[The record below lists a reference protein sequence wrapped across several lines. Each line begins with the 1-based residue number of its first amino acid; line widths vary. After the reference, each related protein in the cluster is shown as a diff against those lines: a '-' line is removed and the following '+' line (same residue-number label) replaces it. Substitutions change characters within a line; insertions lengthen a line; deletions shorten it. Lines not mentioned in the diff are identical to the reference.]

1 METIIF
7 IISIFAVIIIAA
19 LIVFASMYRKVDQG
33 KAMIVNTLRA
43 EPKVTFTG
51 SMVIPVLH
59 RAEKMD
65 ISLKTI
71 EINRRG
77 GEGLICKDNIRAD
90 IVVSFFVRVNKT
102 REDVLKVAQAIGC
115 ERASDQATVE
125 ELFNAKFSEA
135 LKTVGKQMEFEDL
148 YRERNHFRDE
158 IIQVIGEDLNG
169 YVLEDAAI
177 DYLEQTPMS
186 QLDDNN
192 ILDAQGI
199 RKITELTSKQHVH
212 TNELQRDE
220 QMQIKKKD
228 VETKEM
234 ILELERQQA
243 DAEARQQR
251 EIQTVQAREQ
261 AESDKV
267 KAEEHTK
274 AEQANIVAEQVLG
287 IDNENKQREIQ
298 VAEKNRERAITIE
311 TEKVERVRQLEI
323 IDREKEVELQRIA
336 KEKALEEQKKEIA
349 DVIRSRIAVEKHVAE
364 EEERIKE
371 LREVSEADRNRQTIV
386 IAAEA
391 EAQEGLLKDVK
402 AAEASEQSA
411 QFKAKET
418 LVMADAEFAAA
429 EKQAQAKIR
438 LAEGIQAEQAASGLA
453 EAKVLR
459 ERMNAQ
465 AQGDE
470 AQGMADAKVLLERM
484 SAQAQGDEAQ
494 GMAQVRVKD
503 ADADSEEKQAMVD
516 VKVKIAEAEAIERQG
531 QAEAESIRQHFKA
544 EADGLQ
550 EKFTAM
556 SSMDEKTR
564 SHEEFRMQM
573 DNTHNETLAAIEA
586 GREAA
591 NLNADVFAAAVKQAN
606 IDIVGGDGE
615 FFERYMHAL
624 SVGKSIDGT
633 VTKSNLLKTTLG
645 DHLNGK
651 QNLIDDFK
659 DIAAN
664 IGADGLQ
671 NLTVSAFLSKLMTNG
686 SDEDKSKV
694 RALLESLSK

>member
-1 METIIF
+1 MEILITVTTVA
-7 IISIFAVIIIAA
+7 SVILIGA

-33 KAMIVNTLRA
+33 QAMIINTLSS

-51 SMVIPVLH
+51 GLVIPVLH
-59 RAEKMD
+59 RVERMA
-65 ISLKTI
+65 ISLKTV

-90 IVVSFFVRVNKT
+90 IVVTFFVRVNKT

-115 ERASDQATVE
+115 ERASDQETVE
-125 ELFNAKFSEA
+125 ELFSAKFSEA
-135 LKTVGKQMEFEDL
+135 LKTVGKRMDFEDL

-158 IIQVIGEDLNG
+158 IIEVIGQDLNG

-177 DYLEQTPMS
+177 DYLEQTPMN
-186 QLDDNN
+186 QLDENN

-199 RKITELTSKQHVH
+199 RKITELTAIQHVR

-243 DAEARQQR
+243 DAEAKQQR
-251 EIQTVQAREQ
+251 EIATVQAREK
-261 AESDKV
+261 AESEKV
-267 KAEEHTK
+267 IAEEHTK
-274 AEQANIVAEQVLG
+274 EERARIAAEQAIG

-298 VAEKNRERAITIE
+298 VAEKNRERAIAIE
-311 TEKVERVRQLEI
+311 TEKVERVRQLEV

-371 LREVSEADRNRQTIV
+371 LREVSEADRKRQATV

-391 EAQEGLLKDVK
+391 EAQEQLVKDIK
-402 AAEASEQSA
+402 AAEAAEQSA
-411 QFKAKET
+411 QFRARET
-418 LVMADAEFAAA
+418 LVMAGAEFEAA

-438 LAEGIQAEQAASGLA
+438 LAEGIQAEQAAQGLA

-459 ERMNAQ
+459 ERMAAQ

-470 AQGMADAKVLLERM
+470 AV
-484 SAQAQGDEAQ
+484 
-494 GMAQVRVKD
+494 GMAQVRIKN
-503 ADADSEEKQAMVD
+503 ADADSEEKQAMVA
-516 VKVKIAEAEAIERQG
+516 VKVKVAEAEAIERRG
-531 QAEAESIRQHFKA
+531 QAEAEAVRQHFQA
-544 EADGLQ
+544 EADGLKS
-550 EKFTAM
+550 KFAAM
-556 SSMDEKTR
+556 ASMDEKTR
-564 SHEEFRMQM
+564 SHEEYRLRV
-573 DNTHNETLAAIEA
+573 DTAHNETMAAIQA
-586 GREAA
+586 SREAA
-591 NLNADVFAAAVKQAN
+591 ELNAGVFADAVKQAN

-615 FFERYMHAL
+615 FFQRFMQAL
-624 SVGKSIDGT
+624 AVGKSIDG
-633 VTKSNLLKTTLG
+633 VISKSDLLKTTFT
-645 DHLNGK
+645 DHLDGK
-651 QNLIDDFK
+651 ANLLDDVK
-659 DIAAN
+659 QVAAN
-664 IGADGLQ
+664 LGSDDLQ
-671 NLTVSAFLSKLMTNG
+671 NLSVAAFLNKLMAHG
-686 SDEDKSKV
+686 SGEDKARM
-694 RALLESLSK
+694 RALLEQLSR

>member
-59 RAEKMD
+59 RAEKME

-77 GEGLICKDNIRAD
+77 TEGLICKDNIRAD
-90 IVVSFFVRVNKT
+90 IVVTFFVRVNKT

-115 ERASDQATVE
+115 ERASDQGTVE

-158 IIQVIGEDLNG
+158 IIQVIGDDLNG

-177 DYLEQTPMS
+177 DYLEQTPLEH
-186 QLDDNN
+186 LDKNN

-199 RKITELTSKQHVH
+199 RKITELTAIQNIH

-220 QMQIKKKD
+220 QMKIKKKD

-243 DAEARQQR
+243 DAEAKQKR
-251 EIQTVQAREQ
+251 EIETVESREQ
-261 AESDKV
+261 AETDKIA
-267 KAEEHTK
+267 AEEHTK
-274 AEQANIVAEQVLG
+274 AEKARIEADQILG
-287 IDNENKQREIQ
+287 IDNENKQREIE
-298 VAEKNRERAITIE
+298 VAEKNRERAIAIE
-311 TEKVERVRQLEI
+311 TEKVERVRQLEVI
-323 IDREKEVELQRIA
+323 EREKEVELQRIA

-349 DVIRSRIAVEKHVAE
+349 DVIRGRIAVEKHVAE

-371 LREVSEADRNRQTIV
+371 LREVSEADRQRQSLV

-391 EAQEGLLKDVK
+391 EAQESLVKHVK
-402 AAEASEQSA
+402 AAEADELSA
-411 QFKAKET
+411 QHHAKET
-418 LVMADAEFAAA
+418 ILLADAEFAAA
-429 EKQAQAKIR
+429 EKQSQAKIR
-438 LAEGIQAEQAASGLA
+438 LAEGVQAEKAAAGLA
-453 EAKVLR
+453 EARVLQ
-459 ERMNAQ
+459 ERMNAK
-465 AQGDE
+465 A
-470 AQGMADAKVLLERM
+470 L
-484 SAQAQGDEAQ
+484 GDEAQ
-494 GMAQVRVKD
+494 GMAQVRIKD
-503 ADADSEEKQAMVD
+503 ADADSEEKQAMVA
-516 VKVKIAEAEAIERQG
+516 VKVKVAEAEAIERHG
-531 QAEAESIRQHFKA
+531 QAEAESTRQHYKA
-544 EADGLQ
+544 EADGLL
-550 EKFTAM
+550 EKFQAM
-556 SSMDEKTR
+556 SHMDQKTR
-564 SHEEFRMQM
+564 EHEEYRMQM
-573 DNTHNETLAAIEA
+573 DNVHNENLAAIEA

-591 NLNADVFAAAVKQAN
+591 TLNAEVFAEAVKQAN

-615 FFERYMHAL
+615 FFQRYMQAL

-633 VTKSNLLKTTLG
+633 VAKSNLLSTTLG
-645 DHLNGK
+645 DHLQGK
-651 QNLIDDFK
+651 QNLISDFK

-664 IGADGLQ
+664 IGAGDIQ
-671 NLTVSAFLSKLMTNG
+671 NLTVSAFLTKLMAEG
-686 SDEDKSKV
+686 SDEDKSKI
-694 RALLESLSK
+694 RTLLESILK

>member
-1 METIIF
+1 MEILITVITVASIIL
-7 IISIFAVIIIAA
+7 IGA

-33 KAMIVNTLRA
+33 QAMIVNTLSS

-51 SMVIPVLH
+51 SLVIPVLH
-59 RAEKMD
+59 RVEKMA
-65 ISLKTI
+65 ISLKTV

-90 IVVSFFVRVNKT
+90 IVVTFFVRVNKT

-115 ERASDQATVE
+115 ERATDQETVE
-125 ELFNAKFSEA
+125 ELFSAKFSEA
-135 LKTVGKQMEFEDL
+135 LKTVGKRMDFEDL

-158 IIQVIGEDLNG
+158 IIEVIGQDLNG

-186 QLDDNN
+186 QLDENN

-199 RKITELTSKQHVH
+199 RKITELTAIQHVR

-243 DAEARQQR
+243 DAEAKQQR
-251 EIQTVQAREQ
+251 EVATVQAREK
-261 AESDKV
+261 AESEKV

-274 AEQANIVAEQVLG
+274 EERARISAEQTIG
-287 IDNENKQREIQ
+287 IDSQNKQREIE
-298 VAEKNRERAITIE
+298 VAEKNRERAIAIE
-311 TEKVERVRQLEI
+311 TEKVERVRQLEV

-349 DVIRSRIAVEKHVAE
+349 EVIRSRIAVEKHVAE

-371 LREVSEADRNRQTIV
+371 LREVSEADRKRQATV

-391 EAQEGLLKDVK
+391 EAQELLVKDIK
-402 AAEASEQSA
+402 AAEAAEQSA
-411 QFKAKET
+411 QFRARET
-418 LVMADAEFAAA
+418 LVMAGAEFEAA

-438 LAEGIQAEQAASGLA
+438 LAEGIQAEQAAQGLA

-459 ERMNAQ
+459 ERMAAQ

-470 AQGMADAKVLLERM
+470 AL
-484 SAQAQGDEAQ
+484 
-494 GMAQVRVKD
+494 GMAQVRIKN
-503 ADADSEEKQAMVD
+503 ADADSEEKQAMVA
-516 VKVKIAEAEAIERQG
+516 VKVKVAEAEAIERRG
-531 QAEAESIRQHFKA
+531 QAEAEAVRQHFQA
-544 EADGLQ
+544 EADGLKS
-550 EKFTAM
+550 KFAAM
-556 SSMDEKTR
+556 ASMDEKTR
-564 SHEEFRMQM
+564 SHEEYRLRV
-573 DNTHNETLAAIEA
+573 DTAHNETMAAIQA
-586 GREAA
+586 SREAA
-591 NLNADVFAAAVKQAN
+591 ELNAGVFADAVKQAN

-615 FFERYMHAL
+615 FFQRFMQAL
-624 SVGKSIDGT
+624 AVGKSIDGAIN
-633 VTKSNLLKTTLG
+633 KSDLLKTTFT
-645 DHLNGK
+645 DHLEGK
-651 QNLIDDFK
+651 ANLLDDVK
-659 DIAAN
+659 QVAAN
-664 IGADGLQ
+664 LGSDDLQ
-671 NLTVSAFLSKLMTNG
+671 NLSVAAFLNKLMAHG
-686 SDEDKSKV
+686 SGEDKSKV
-694 RALLESLSK
+694 RALLEQLSQ

>member
-1 METIIF
+1 ME
-7 IISIFAVIIIAA
+7 IIITVTIAASVILIGA

-33 KAMIVNTLRA
+33 QAMIINTLSS

-51 SMVIPVLH
+51 GLVIPVLH
-59 RAEKMD
+59 RVEKMA
-65 ISLKTI
+65 ISLKTV
-71 EINRRG
+71 EVNRRG

-90 IVVSFFVRVNKT
+90 IVVTFFVRVNKT

-115 ERASDQATVE
+115 ERASDQYTIE
-125 ELFNAKFSEA
+125 ELFSAKFSEA
-135 LKTVGKQMEFEDL
+135 LKTVGKRMDFEDL

-158 IIQVIGEDLNG
+158 IIQVIGQDLNG

-177 DYLEQTPMS
+177 DYLEQTPMN
-186 QLDDNN
+186 QLDGNN

-199 RKITELTSKQHVH
+199 RKITELTAIQHVR

-251 EIQTVQAREQ
+251 EIASVQAREK
-261 AESDKV
+261 AEAEKI

-274 AEQANIVAEQVLG
+274 EERARIAAEQTLG
-287 IDNENKQREIQ
+287 IDNENKQREIE
-298 VAEKNRERAITIE
+298 VAEKNRQRAIAIE

-349 DVIRSRIAVEKHVAE
+349 EVIRSRIAVEKHVAE

-371 LREVSEADRNRQTIV
+371 LREVSEADRKRQATV

-391 EAQEGLLKDVK
+391 EAQERLVKDIK
-402 AAEASEQSA
+402 AAEAAEQSA
-411 QFKAKET
+411 QFKARET
-418 LVMADAEFAAA
+418 LVLAGAEFEAA

-438 LAEGIQAEQAASGLA
+438 LAEGIQAEEAALGLA

-459 ERMNAQ
+459 ERMAAQ

-470 AQGMADAKVLLERM
+470 AV
-484 SAQAQGDEAQ
+484 
-494 GMAQVRVKD
+494 GMAQVRIKN
-503 ADADSEEKQAMVD
+503 ADADSEEKQAMVE
-516 VKVKIAEAEAIERQG
+516 VKIKIAEAEAIERRG
-531 QAEAESIRQHFKA
+531 QAEAEAVRLHYQA
-544 EADGLQ
+544 EADGLKD
-550 EKFTAM
+550 KFAAM
-556 SSMDEKTR
+556 ASMDEKTR
-564 SHEEFRMQM
+564 SHEEFRLQV
-573 DNTHNETLAAIEA
+573 DTAHTETLAAIEA

-591 NLNADVFAAAVKQAN
+591 TLNAGVFAEAVKQAN

-615 FFERYMHAL
+615 FFERYMRAL
-624 SVGKSIDGT
+624 AVGKSIDGT
-633 VTKSNLLKTTLG
+633 VNKSDLLQTTFK
-645 DHLNGK
+645 DHLRGEA
-651 QNLIDDFK
+651 NLIEDIK
-659 DIAAN
+659 QIAAN
-664 IGADGLQ
+664 LGADDLQ
-671 NLTVSAFLSKLMTNG
+671 NLSVAAFLNKLTTKG
-686 SDEDKSKV
+686 SIEDKTKMQ
-694 RALLESLSK
+694 ALLEQLSN

>member
-1 METIIF
+1 ME
-7 IISIFAVIIIAA
+7 IIITVTIVASVILIGA

-33 KAMIVNTLRA
+33 QAMIVNTLSS

-51 SMVIPVLH
+51 SLVIPVLH
-59 RAEKMD
+59 RVEKME

-90 IVVSFFVRVNKT
+90 IVVTFFVRVNKT

-115 ERASDQATVE
+115 ARASDQNTVE

-135 LKTVGKQMEFEDL
+135 LKTVGKQMDFEDL

-158 IIQVIGEDLNG
+158 IIQVIGQDLNG

-177 DYLEQTPMS
+177 DYLEQTPMN
-186 QLDDNN
+186 QLDANN

-199 RKITELTSKQHVH
+199 RKITELTAVQHVR

-243 DAEARQQR
+243 DAEAKQQR
-251 EIQTVQAREQ
+251 EIATVQAREK
-261 AESDKV
+261 AEAEKV

-274 AEQANIVAEQVLG
+274 EEQARIAAAQTLG
-287 IDNENKQREIQ
+287 IDNENKQREIE
-298 VAEKNRERAITIE
+298 VAEKNRQRAIAIE
-311 TEKVERVRQLEI
+311 IEKVERVRQLEI
-323 IDREKEVELQRIA
+323 IEREKEVELQRIA

-349 DVIRSRIAVEKHVAE
+349 DVIRARIAVEKHVAE

-371 LREVSEADRNRQTIV
+371 LREVSEADRKRQAAV

-391 EAQEGLLKDVK
+391 EAQERLVKDIK
-402 AAEASEQSA
+402 AAEAAEQSA
-411 QFKAKET
+411 QFKSRET
-418 LVMADAEFAAA
+418 LVLAGAELEAA

-438 LAEGIQAEQAASGLA
+438 LAEGILAEQAAIGLA

-459 ERMNAQ
+459 ERMAAQ
-465 AQGDE
+465 AHGDE
-470 AQGMADAKVLLERM
+470 AV
-484 SAQAQGDEAQ
+484 
-494 GMAQVRVKD
+494 GMAQVRIKE
-503 ADADSEEKQAMVD
+503 ADADSEEKQAMVG
-516 VKVKIAEAEAIERQG
+516 VKIKIAEAEAIERRG
-531 QAEAESIRQHFKA
+531 QAEAEAIRQHFQA
-544 EADGLQ
+544 EADGLRN
-550 EKFTAM
+550 KFNAM
-556 SSMDEKTR
+556 ASMDEQTR
-564 SHEEFRMQM
+564 SHEEFRLRA
-573 DNTHNETLAAIEA
+573 DNAHNETLAAIEA

-591 NLNADVFAAAVKQAN
+591 TLNAEVFAEAVKQAN

-615 FFERYMHAL
+615 FFERYLRAL
-624 SVGKSIDGT
+624 SVGKSIDGAIG
-633 VTKSNLLKTTLG
+633 KSEFLQTTLK
-645 DHLNGK
+645 DHLSG
-651 QNLIDDFK
+651 QENLIGDVK
-659 DIAAN
+659 DIAER
-664 IGADGLQ
+664 IGGEGLQ
-671 NLTVSAFLSKLMTNG
+671 HLTVSAFLSKLMMQG
-686 SDEDKSKV
+686 SEADKKQV
-694 RALLESLSK
+694 RQLLEQWSR

>member
-1 METIIF
+1 METVLF
-7 IISIFAVIIIAA
+7 IAGVLAAIIIGA

-33 KAMIVNTLRA
+33 RAMIVNTLRA

-51 SMVIPVLH
+51 SLVIPVLH

-115 ERASDQATVE
+115 DRASDQATVE

-135 LKTVGKQMEFEDL
+135 LKAVGKQMEFEDL

-158 IIQVIGEDLNG
+158 IIRIIGQDLNG

-177 DYLEQTPMS
+177 DFLEQTPMN
-186 QLDDNN
+186 QLDENN

-199 RKITELTSKQHVH
+199 RKITALTTEQHVH
-212 TNELQRDE
+212 TNELKRDE
-220 QMQIKKKD
+220 QMKIKKKD
-228 VETKEM
+228 VETQEM

-243 DAEARQQR
+243 DAEARQRR
-251 EIQTVQAREQ
+251 EIESVQAREQ
-261 AESDKV
+261 AEADKI

-274 AEQANIVAEQVLG
+274 AEQARIASEQIIG
-287 IDNENKQREIQ
+287 IDDENKQREIE
-298 VAEKNRERAITIE
+298 VARKNRERAITIE
-311 TEKVERVRQLEI
+311 TEKVERVRQLEV

-371 LREVSEADRNRQTIV
+371 LREVSEADRQRQATV
-386 IAAEA
+386 ITAEA
-391 EAQEGLLKDVK
+391 EAQESLVKRVK

-418 LVMADAEFAAA
+418 LVLADAEFAAA

-438 LAEGIQAEQAASGLA
+438 LAEGIQAEQAAQGLA

-459 ERMNAQ
+459 ERM
-465 AQGDE
+465 
-470 AQGMADAKVLLERM
+470 
-484 SAQAQGDEAQ
+484 SAQAEGDEEQ
-494 GMAQVRVKD
+494 GMAQVRIKD
-503 ADADSEEKQAMVD
+503 ADADSEEKQAMVA
-516 VKVKIAEAEAIERQG
+516 VKIKVAEAEAIERRG
-531 QAEAESIRQHFKA
+531 AAEAEAIRLHFKA

-550 EKFTAM
+550 EKFAAM
-556 SSMDEKTR
+556 ASMDEKTR
-564 SHEEFRMQM
+564 SHEEFRLQM
-573 DNTHNETLAAIEA
+573 DNSHNETMAAIEA

-591 NLNADVFAAAVKQAN
+591 NLNAEIFAAAVKEAN

-615 FFERYMHAL
+615 FFDRYMRAL
-624 SVGKSIDGT
+624 AVGKSIDGA
-633 VTKSNLLKTTLG
+633 VSKSELLQTTLG
-645 DHLNGK
+645 EHLSGK
-651 QNLIDDFK
+651 QNLIEDFK
-659 DIAAN
+659 EIAQN

-671 NLTVSAFLSKLMTNG
+671 NLTVSAFLGKLMTQG
-686 SDEDKSKV
+686 SAEDKAKV

>member
-1 METIIF
+1 MEIVITVVTVA
-7 IISIFAVIIIAA
+7 AVILIGA

-33 KAMIVNTLRA
+33 QAMIVNTLSS

-51 SMVIPVLH
+51 SLVIPVLH
-59 RAEKMD
+59 RVEKMA

-90 IVVSFFVRVNKT
+90 IVVTFFVRVNKT

-115 ERASDQATVE
+115 ERATDQQTVE
-125 ELFNAKFSEA
+125 ELFSAKFSEA
-135 LKTVGKQMEFEDL
+135 LKTVGKRMDFEDL
-148 YRERNHFRDE
+148 YRERNDFRDQ
-158 IIQVIGEDLNG
+158 IIQVIGQDLNG

-177 DYLEQTPMS
+177 DYLEQTPMN
-186 QLDDNN
+186 QLDSNN

-199 RKITELTSKQHVH
+199 RKITELTAIQHVR

-243 DAEARQQR
+243 DAEAKQNR
-251 EIQTVQAREQ
+251 EIATVQARE
-261 AESDKV
+261 
-267 KAEEHTK
+267 KAEAEKVVAEERTK
-274 AEQANIVAEQVLG
+274 EERARIAAEQAIG
-287 IDNENKQREIQ
+287 IDNENKQREIE
-298 VAEKNRERAITIE
+298 VAEKNRERAIAIE

-371 LREVSEADRNRQTIV
+371 LREVSEADRKRQTVV

-391 EAQEGLLKDVK
+391 EAQERLVKDIK
-402 AAEASEQSA
+402 AAEAAEQSA
-411 QFKAKET
+411 QFKAKEQ
-418 LVMADAEFAAA
+418 LVLAGAEFEAA

-438 LAEGIQAEQAASGLA
+438 LAEGVQAEQAAQGLA

-459 ERMNAQ
+459 ERMAAQ

-470 AQGMADAKVLLERM
+470 AV
-484 SAQAQGDEAQ
+484 
-494 GMAQVRVKD
+494 GMAQVRIKD
-503 ADADSEEKQAMVD
+503 ADADSEEKQAMVS
-516 VKVKIAEAEAIERQG
+516 VKIKIAEAEAIERRG
-531 QAEAESIRQHFKA
+531 HAEAEAVRQHFQA
-544 EADGLQ
+544 EADGLKS
-550 EKFTAM
+550 KFAAM
-556 SSMDEKTR
+556 ASMDEKTR
-564 SHEEFRMQM
+564 AHEEYRLRV
-573 DNTHNETLAAIEA
+573 DTTHNETMAGIEA
-586 GREAA
+586 AREAA
-591 NLNADVFAAAVKQAN
+591 TLNAEVFGEAVKQAN

-615 FFERYMHAL
+615 FFERYMKAL
-624 SVGKSIDGT
+624 SVGKAIDGA
-633 VTKSNLLKTTLG
+633 VAKSDLLSSTFKDHLSGEANLLEDVKEIASSLG
-645 DHLNGK
+645 SDDI
-651 QNLIDDFK
+651 QNLSV
-659 DIAAN
+659 A
-664 IGADGLQ
+664 
-671 NLTVSAFLSKLMTNG
+671 AFLNKLMTHG
-686 SDEDKSKV
+686 SSEDKAKV
-694 RALLESLSK
+694 RALLEQLNR

>member
-1 METIIF
+1 MEILITVITVA
-7 IISIFAVIIIAA
+7 AVILIGA

-33 KAMIVNTLRA
+33 QAMIINTLSS

-51 SMVIPVLH
+51 GLVIPVLH
-59 RAEKMD
+59 RVEKMA
-65 ISLKTI
+65 ISLKTV

-90 IVVSFFVRVNKT
+90 IVVTFFVRVNKT

-115 ERASDQATVE
+115 ERASDQETVE
-125 ELFNAKFSEA
+125 ELFSAKFSEA
-135 LKTVGKQMEFEDL
+135 LKTVGKRMDFEDL

-158 IIQVIGEDLNG
+158 IIEVIGQDLNG

-177 DYLEQTPMS
+177 DYLEQTPMN
-186 QLDDNN
+186 QLDENN

-199 RKITELTSKQHVH
+199 RKITELTAIQHVR

-243 DAEARQQR
+243 DAEAKQQR
-251 EIQTVQAREQ
+251 EIATVQAREK
-261 AESDKV
+261 AESEKV
-267 KAEEHTK
+267 IAEEHTK
-274 AEQANIVAEQVLG
+274 EERARIAAEQAIG

-298 VAEKNRERAITIE
+298 VAEKNRERAIAIE
-311 TEKVERVRQLEI
+311 TEKVERVRQLEV

-371 LREVSEADRNRQTIV
+371 LREVSEADRKRKATV

-391 EAQEGLLKDVK
+391 EAQELLVKDIK
-402 AAEASEQSA
+402 AAEAAEQSA
-411 QFKAKET
+411 QFKAKEQ
-418 LVMADAEFAAA
+418 LVLASAEFEAA

-438 LAEGIQAEQAASGLA
+438 LAEGIQAEQAAQGLA

-459 ERMNAQ
+459 ERMAAQ

-470 AQGMADAKVLLERM
+470 AV
-484 SAQAQGDEAQ
+484 
-494 GMAQVRVKD
+494 GMAQVRIKN
-503 ADADSEEKQAMVD
+503 ADADSEEKQAMVA
-516 VKVKIAEAEAIERQG
+516 VKVKVAEAEAIERRG
-531 QAEAESIRQHFKA
+531 QAEAEAVRQHFQA
-544 EADGLQ
+544 EADGLKS
-550 EKFTAM
+550 KFAAM
-556 SSMDEKTR
+556 ASMDEKTR
-564 SHEEFRMQM
+564 AHEEYRLKV
-573 DNTHNETLAAIEA
+573 DTAHNETMAGIEA
-586 GREAA
+586 AREAA
-591 NLNADVFAAAVKQAN
+591 TLNAGVFAEAVKQAN

-615 FFERYMHAL
+615 FFQRFTQAL
-624 SVGKSIDGT
+624 AVGKSIDGAIN
-633 VTKSNLLKTTLG
+633 KSDLLKTTFA
-645 DHLNGK
+645 DHLIGK
-651 QNLIDDFK
+651 ANLLDDVK
-659 DIAAN
+659 QISAN
-664 IGADGLQ
+664 LGSDDLQ
-671 NLTVSAFLSKLMTNG
+671 NLSVAAFLNKLMTQG
-686 SDEDKSKV
+686 SSEDKAKM
-694 RALLESLSK
+694 RALLEQLSR